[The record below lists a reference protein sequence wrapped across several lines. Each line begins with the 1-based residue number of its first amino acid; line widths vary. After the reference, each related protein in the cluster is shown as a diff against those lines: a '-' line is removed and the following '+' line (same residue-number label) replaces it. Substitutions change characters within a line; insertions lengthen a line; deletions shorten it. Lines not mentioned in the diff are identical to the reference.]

1 MEAYSYTYPQEEE
14 KKAKQLPSFLTSLHS
29 VRKVPTKPMKK
40 PIAPF
45 PPTPPKIYSVD
56 PVNFKEVVQKLT
68 GAAPEFHHQEVVPPA
83 LGLLST
89 TTTDVGPRR
98 PPIVYPSVKMP
109 STEEVLYNDHMGETE
124 EGKSFGAV
132 GLSFSPSSLA
142 WYSSLFPSP
151 RTLSSLASSR
161 L

>member
-1 MEAYSYTYPQEEE
+1 
-14 KKAKQLPSFLTSLHS
+14 
-29 VRKVPTKPMKK
+29 MKK

-45 PPTPPKIYSVD
+45 PPTPPKIYKVD
-56 PVNFKEVVQKLT
+56 PSNFKEVVQRLT
-68 GAAPEFHHQEVVPPA
+68 GAAPEFQQQEVAPPP

-89 TTTDVGPRR
+89 TTTEVPPKRP

-109 STEEVLYNDHMGETE
+109 STEEVLYNDHMAATE

-132 GLSFSPSSLA
+132 GLGFSPSSFA
-142 WYSSLFPSP
+142 WFSSLFPSP